1 MVSRGNYYTHVLC
14 LCLINELVENNTS
27 SVDYND
33 QIKTLF
39 IAKKTMFILTNL
51 NEIKN
56 KTYSSTNSFI
66 LSLKAFNIPNVNYI
80 FMH

>member
-1 MVSRGNYYTHVLC
+1 MYILYYYTHVLC
-14 LCLINELVENNTS
+14 LCLIDELVENNTS
-27 SVDYND
+27 SVDCND

-39 IAKKTMFILTNL
+39 IAKKTVFILTNL

-66 LSLKAFNIPNVNYI
+66 LSLKAFSIPNVNYI

>member
-1 MVSRGNYYTHVLC
+1 MVSHGNYYTHVLC